1 MFLKFCLKLDDWW
14 VCGGSVFGKI
24 LDLISQNE
32 KPWNSVLGKIIK
44 DSLKDKPKLLK
55 YKIFKLKILRRIL
68 INFHKY

>member
-1 MFLKFCLKLDDWW
+1 MIGGWW

-55 YKIFKLKILRRIL
+55 YKIFELKILRRIL